1 MKKMLFRAVLT
12 CSLAAGFC
20 VSGDAW
26 SADSSNPIVG
36 SWVLNIAKSKFDPPP
51 PLKSQTLT
59 ISEAPGGGVH
69 QVIEYQE
76 ADGPLIHMEFTSMFD
91 GKEAAITGNGE
102 ADSVVATRPQ
112 PNTFKFVFKKA
123 GKRVEAARF
132 TISAS
137 GKTLR
142 GPISGKDADGVWKY
156 YYVFNRQQVAEPT
169 SRSL

>member
-1 MKKMLFRAVLT
+1 MKKILFPAVLA
-12 CSLAAGFC
+12 CSVAAGFC
-20 VSGDAW
+20 VSGTAW
-26 SADSSNPIVG
+26 SADASNPLVG

-59 ISEAPGGGVH
+59 VSDAPGGGVH

-76 ADGPLIHMEFTSMFD
+76 ADGPPIHMEFTSMFD

-102 ADSVVATRPQ
+102 ADAVVATRPQ
-112 PNTFKFVFKKA
+112 PNTFKFVFKKG
-123 GKRVEAARF
+123 GKRVEAAQFR
-132 TISAS
+132 ISAS

-156 YYVFNRQQVAEPT
+156 HYVFDRQETAEPT
-169 SRSL
+169 SKSL

>member
-1 MKKMLFRAVLT
+1 MRKILLRAVLA
-12 CSLAAGFC
+12 CSAAAGLC
-20 VSGDAW
+20 VSGAALSGDA
-26 SADSSNPIVG
+26 ANPIVG
-36 SWVLNIAKSKFDPPP
+36 SWVLNIAKSTFDPPP

-59 ISEAPGGGVH
+59 ISEAPGGGIH

-76 ADGPLIHMEFTSMFD
+76 ANGPPIHMEFTSMFD

-102 ADSVVATRPQ
+102 ADAVIATRPQ

-123 GKRVEAARF
+123 GKRVEVAHF
-132 TISAS
+132 KISAS

-156 YYVFNRQQVAEPT
+156 HYVFDRQQVVEPT
-169 SRSL
+169 SKSL

>member
-1 MKKMLFRAVLT
+1 MKKILFPAVLA
-12 CSLAAGFC
+12 CSVAAGFC
-20 VSGDAW
+20 VSGTAW
-26 SADSSNPIVG
+26 SADASNPLVG

-59 ISEAPGGGVH
+59 VSDAPGGGVH

-76 ADGPLIHMEFTSMFD
+76 ADGPPIHMEFTSMFD

-102 ADSVVATRPQ
+102 ADAVVATRPQ

-123 GKRVEAARF
+123 GKRVEAAQFR
-132 TISAS
+132 ISAS

-156 YYVFNRQQVAEPT
+156 HYVFDRQETAEPT
-169 SRSL
+169 SKSL